1 LLRLGSRSF
10 DQLRALKITVSGTAD
25 GFTLNGPIQAA
36 NSSVR
41 CIPLGQDMTQVFI
54 NGFLK
59 NGTQVGIELDA
70 KSGTFGP
77 GGTAGGSLTLDL
89 FPKPPKV
96 DHAAGAGTGPLV
108 RDPAPS
114 PSMARAAVR
123 SMPRSTTASKYPAP
137 GPATVRAASQRAK
150 TAQGMPITAR
160 QVCSW
165 SGSSLRHRA

>member
-96 DHAAGAGTGPLV
+96 DHAAGAGTGPFGTGSGTV
-108 RDPAPS
+108 TVNGTS
-114 PSMARAAVR
+114 GGSIN
-123 SMPRSTTASKYPAP
+123 
-137 GPATVRAASQRAK
+137 ATLDNGV
-150 TAQGMPITAR
+150 
-160 QVCSW
+160 QV
-165 SGSSLRHRA
+165 SGTWTCDS